1 MGNLIWILTRVAG
14 TDRGRI
20 IIRLCL
26 RHTSYLHTFLKLHI
40 SQTKKSLNFGSSHQS
55 CSIGKA
61 VLKNFINI
69 HRKTT
74 VLEALFNRVAG
85 LRASNFIKRDSEP
98 VILLKETEAQQHRC
112 FPVNIAKFSRTPI
125 LKKSSSNCPWNS
137 CVLLLIFLPRG
148 LFLLLVQ
155 QPLFKVLFN
164 V

>member
-26 RHTSYLHTFLKLHI
+26 CHTSYLHTFLKLHI
-40 SQTKKSLNFGSSHQS
+40 SQTKKSLNFGSSYQS
-55 CSIGKA
+55 CSIGKD

-85 LRASNFIKRDSEP
+85 LRASNFIKRDWDTATQ
-98 VILLKETEAQQHRC
+98 V
-112 FPVNIAKFSRTPI
+112 FSCEYCEIFKNTYEENLRTTACGIPA
-125 LKKSSSNCPWNS
+125 SYC
-137 CVLLLIFLPRG
+137 
-148 LFLLLVQ
+148 
-155 QPLFKVLFN
+155 
-164 V
+164 